1 MTIDALR
8 ARTARGPLRARWR
21 DGHFRPR
28 VGGRGQAPSP
38 RTDALTWSQPAIVRA
53 VHDAYLDAG
62 ADIVRTN
69 TFRAASRAH
78 AAGARDLCL
87 AAARLARAAADAW
100 SRRTPPRQRF
110 VAGAVGPADPESEP
124 GRDRHATAERLRQV
138 FRAPLIGLLE
148 GGVDLLLFETWW
160 SPSQT
165 EGALRAFAD
174 ACDAP
179 AAACRSSC
187 PPRWRPT
194 GALAASG
201 VSLAEWL
208 DAIDPATVDG
218 VGVNCGAG
226 PGGLAAP
233 LAALGSRSW
242 LVSCAPSARAPGA
255 AGGDALAPGPFAQA
269 VAAYAAAGLV
279 HIAGG
284 CCGTTPAH
292 IRALA
297 AAIAPTGADAT
308 ARAKRR
314 CDPAARRD
322 TMNGG
327 ARHHAARL
335 PTENDWNT

>member
-1 MTIDALR
+1 MTIDAWR
-8 ARTARGPLRARWR
+8 ARTARGPLVL
-21 DGHFRPR
+21 DGAMATFLHASAGGASR
-28 VGGRGQAPSP
+28 VAA
-38 RTDALTWSQPAIVRA
+38 TDALTLSQPAIVRG
-53 VHDAYLDAG
+53 VHDAYLGSG

-69 TFRAASRAH
+69 TFRAASRPY
-78 AAGARDLCL
+78 AAGGRDLCL

-100 SRRTPPRQRF
+100 SLRTPWRRRF
-110 VAGAVGPADPESEP
+110 VAGAVGPADPDSEP
-124 GRDRHATAERLRQV
+124 GRDRQATAERLRQV

-165 EGALRAFAD
+165 ESALRAFAD
-174 ACDAP
+174 ACDASGRRVP
-179 AAACRSSC
+179 VLMS
-187 PPRWRPT
+187 T
-194 GALAASG
+194 ALAPDGRVAASG

-242 LVSCAPSARAPGA
+242 LVSCAPSAGASGA
-255 AGGDALAPGPFAQA
+255 AGGDPLDPGPFAQA

-279 HIAGG
+279 DIAGG

-297 AAIAPTGADAT
+297 AAMAPTGADAAAASNVVAT
-308 ARAKRR
+308 PRRAG
-314 CDPAARRD
+314 
-322 TMNGG
+322 TQ
-327 ARHHAARL
+327 
-335 PTENDWNT
+335 